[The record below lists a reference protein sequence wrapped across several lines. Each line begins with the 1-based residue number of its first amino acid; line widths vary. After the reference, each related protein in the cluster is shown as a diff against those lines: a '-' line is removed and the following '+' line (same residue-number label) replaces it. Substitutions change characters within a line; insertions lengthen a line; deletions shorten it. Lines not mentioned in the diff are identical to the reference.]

1 MALWNCGEDRT
12 WFRMTP
18 EIDLKDSIHFPTCII
33 VVHGGLAASIKIS
46 QGKLLPRRLS
56 PHRRPHFQDS
66 GRLY

>member
-1 MALWNCGEDRT
+1 
-12 WFRMTP
+12 MTP
-18 EIDLKDSIHFPTCII
+18 EIDLKDSIGFPTCII